1 MQRIAKPLRAFQP
14 LLQQTIKHSSSPRS
28 FAVSS
33 PTLTSSTKIRTMAST
48 AITTPGGSDA
58 FFAALKARR
67 TIYTLSKDL
76 GSITTARVQEIVKEA
91 LLHVP
96 SSFNS
101 QSNRVLVLFGAEHDK
116 FWDITL
122 EILRGI
128 VPEANFAPT
137 AQRMAGFKAGA
148 GTILF
153 FEDWTVVEGMEKRF
167 ATYAD
172 R

>member
-1 MQRIAKPLRAFQP
+1 
-14 LLQQTIKHSSSPRS
+14 
-28 FAVSS
+28 
-33 PTLTSSTKIRTMAST
+33 MASA

-58 FFAALKARR
+58 FLAAIKDRR
-67 TIYTLSKDL
+67 SIYTLNKDL

-101 QSNRVLVLFGAEHDK
+101 QSNRLLVLFGAEHDK
-116 FWDITL
+116 FWDITC
-122 EILRGI
+122 EILRAI
-128 VPEANFAPT
+128 VPEAKFGPT
-137 AQRMAGFKAGA
+137 AERMAGLKAGA

-153 FEDWTVVEGMEKRF
+153 FEDWTVVEGMEKKF